1 MATINLGRIKP
12 VFRGA
17 YAGGTAYVVD
27 DIVTHGNET
36 FICIQA
42 GTGNAT
48 SNASYWTKL
57 AAKGTDGTDVGTTLT
72 TQGDI
77 LYRDGSGLQR
87 LAKGTSG
94 QVLKQGTNHPE
105 WGTDAGGGLIKLA
118 DSTLSSGANAIIIDN
133 VFSSTYQAYRINVI
147 NYRTNA
153 DNGQP
158 RILWRQGA
166 SGAGADRGSE
176 NWSSAYN
183 YTYGNFN
190 AASPSHGSGFKKY
203 TTEGGYIG
211 NTWNF
216 PDEGNFFSYDI
227 FISNG
232 QKPCLHGFSTGH
244 QGTSDSSTHWVMYC
258 SMMSYDDVNSSSNT
272 HTGIKL
278 YAMNG
283 RDIQSDCKV
292 VIYGYLQ

>member
-1 MATINLGRIKP
+1 MATVNLGRIKP

-27 DIVTHGNET
+27 DIVTHGDET

-57 AAKGTDGTDVGTTLT
+57 AAKGTDGTDVGTTIT

-87 LAKGTSG
+87 LAAGTSG
-94 QVLKQGTNHPE
+94 YYLKTQGSGANPVWSE
-105 WGTDAGGGLIKLA
+105 VVSGGLVKLA
-118 DSTLSSGANAIIIDN
+118 TSTLSSGANSIVLDN
-133 VFSSTYQAYRINVI
+133 IFSSTYQAYRVI
-147 NYRTNA
+147 ISNYRTNA

-158 RILWRQGA
+158 RILWR
-166 SGAGADRGSE
+166 AGSSDVSE
-176 NWSSAYN
+176 NWSSTYN
-183 YTYGNFN
+183 YTYGNWD
-190 AASPSHGSGFKKY
+190 STSSSHGGGYKKY

-216 PDEGNFFSYDI
+216 PDEGNHFSYD
-227 FISNG
+227 FFLADG
-232 QKPCLHGFSTGH
+232 QKPTMHGISTGK
-244 QGTSDSSTHWVMYC
+244 QVTSNSGTHWVMYC
-258 SMMSYDDVNSSSNT
+258 SMMSATDVNMGSSS

-283 RDIQSDCKV
+283 RDIQSGCKMV
-292 VIYGYLQ
+292 VYGYSQ